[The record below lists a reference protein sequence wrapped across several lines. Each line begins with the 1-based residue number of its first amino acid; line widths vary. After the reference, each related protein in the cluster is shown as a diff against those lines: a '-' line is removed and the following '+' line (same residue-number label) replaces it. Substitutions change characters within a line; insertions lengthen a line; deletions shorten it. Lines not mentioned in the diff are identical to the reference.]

1 MTLIYKRDLRR
12 FALYVTYIEIV
23 GGRPRPRPSM
33 VDAKLLELNLNV
45 SGSSHDS
52 GVQTKKELDVKR
64 VSPKM
69 SVPFS
74 SVEKSEER
82 GKVKGGGSVSMRYP
96 LRHYFR
102 FNHICTICPYTTNW
116 VKTYLN
122 LVLMVVHFLLNRLFQ
137 VRKVVVASGLKGPV
151 RE

>member
-69 SVPFS
+69 GVPFS
-74 SVEKSEER
+74 SVQKSEER
-82 GKVKGGGSVSMRYP
+82 GKVKGGGSVSMR
-96 LRHYFR
+96 
-102 FNHICTICPYTTNW
+102 
-116 VKTYLN
+116 
-122 LVLMVVHFLLNRLFQ
+122 
-137 VRKVVVASGLKGPV
+137 
-151 RE
+151 